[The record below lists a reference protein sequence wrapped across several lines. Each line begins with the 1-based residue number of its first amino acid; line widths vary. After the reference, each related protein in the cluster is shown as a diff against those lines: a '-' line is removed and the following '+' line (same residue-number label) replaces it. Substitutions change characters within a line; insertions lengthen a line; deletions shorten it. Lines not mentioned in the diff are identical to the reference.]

1 MKRNSNTTTKKNKNG
16 GNPYARTALTKVAKG
31 IGNVVG
37 NVVGNVGEEYLK
49 DAAQNGARN
58 KYHPGVNLAKSM
70 VSGPSKPPKYPIT
83 LSRPGGR
90 RRKSKRIRTCV
101 RKTCKR

>member
-16 GNPYARTALTKVAKG
+16 GNKYAITALKG

-37 NVVGNVGEEYLK
+37 NVAGEYAK
-49 DAAQNGARN
+49 DLAQNVVRN
-58 KYHPGVNLAKSM
+58 KHTPGVSAVKSM
-70 VSGPSKPPKYPIT
+70 VSGPSNSQSKYNGTHYPTIT

-90 RRKSKRIRTCV
+90 RRKSKRIRTRV
-101 RKTCKR
+101 RKTRKR

>member
-16 GNPYARTALTKVAKG
+16 GNPYAKTALKG
-31 IGNVVG
+31 IGNVVE
-37 NVVGNVGEEYLK
+37 NVTGEYLK
-49 DAAQNGARN
+49 DAAQNAFRN
-58 KYHPGVNLAKSM
+58 KHTPVVGLANL
-70 VSGPSKPPKYPIT
+70 VSGPSNSQPKYNGKIPYNIT
-83 LSRPGGR
+83 PSKGGR